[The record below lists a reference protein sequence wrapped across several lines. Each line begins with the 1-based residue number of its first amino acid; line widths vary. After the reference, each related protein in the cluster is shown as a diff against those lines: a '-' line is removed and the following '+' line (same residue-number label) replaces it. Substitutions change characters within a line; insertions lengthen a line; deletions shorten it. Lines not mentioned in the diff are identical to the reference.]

1 MEERPPEGGWI
12 LHPAHLASLHPS
24 VPPGKVFHI
33 TITAWILEPH
43 GPRWNARAEG
53 NKLPN
58 KRWGTWGEE
67 SVNYSCSLKCSIQGL
82 ISTAFIADPRT
93 TLCQEQKTPN
103 RPDEPDSSS
112 CLRMGTRSLPP
123 SDYRP

>member
-24 VPPGKVFHI
+24 VPPGNVFHI

-67 SVNYSCSLKCSIQGL
+67 SVNYKLFSEMQHPGPNLNGL
-82 ISTAFIADPRT
+82 H
-93 TLCQEQKTPN
+93 C
-103 RPDEPDSSS
+103 
-112 CLRMGTRSLPP
+112 
-123 SDYRP
+123 